1 MTAYSERPEGPGI
14 TRQLLATGPGG
25 QVTRLRFA
33 AGANRPPHNVG
44 RQRSLLVQSGRFRV
58 WIDDDMFEL
67 GPGGT
72 AIVPPE
78 AVHAYLCLEPGALI
92 EVL

>member
-1 MTAYSERPEGPGI
+1 MTAFTKRAAGPGI

-25 QVTRLRFA
+25 EVTRLRFA
-33 AGANRPPHNVG
+33 AGASRPPQNVAQ
-44 RQRSLLVQSGRFRV
+44 QRSLLVQAGKFLI
-58 WIDDDMFEL
+58 WIEDEMLEL

-78 AVHAYLCLEPGALI
+78 AVHAYLCLEPGTLI

>member
-1 MTAYSERPEGPGI
+1 MTAFKERPMGPGV

-25 QVTRLRFA
+25 EVTRLRFV
-33 AGANRPPHNVG
+33 AGANRPPQNVAA
-44 RQRSLLVQSGRFRV
+44 QRSLLVQSGRFQI
-58 WIDDDMFEL
+58 WIDDEMIEL

-78 AVHAYLCLEPGALI
+78 AVHSYLCLEQGALI